1 MVARPGAISL
11 PLTGG
16 QNQKVDERILAPQE
30 FTEVTNARQTR
41 DGRQLARD
49 GFTVYPVNL
58 VAGQV
63 AAGGTNP
70 IRCVGD
76 GDLFIADSGD
86 LPFWTYAYRAG
97 VRSRVGGGSAD
108 SGYATAPLKSVGE
121 GGVPSLIPERV
132 IPVSNYRGEQEQT
145 SSTCDYSA
153 SGEWLVTANLDAGAV
168 VVVWRSRDSLEV
180 VASYRVTPTN
190 WSNPDATDSYVQC
203 SVVCDTTSNKT
214 AVAAVRRDG
223 DVYIIY
229 FEDAGDTPTIIDTTQ
244 TVMMNANENCCID
257 TCTIDSTDSF
267 TIAMPQSTGV
277 FLRNYTFGAVLDLN
291 WSTNVFSPT
300 TQYTMVTLDTEQ
312 GEHLWA
318 VTSTDPA
325 AVARSLRMGRVN
337 NSGSATAT
345 SALLTLTA
353 GAVPG
358 IPFCTHKAKLEIEGF
373 GVGYHMVAFTRFSSN
388 LPRAVLYSWDGVNA
402 SILYPTG
409 GWDYGVVAGR
419 VFLNDIDGE
428 YYSNETFPRL
438 LLPMMQSGVSVA
450 FDTDLAFDPG
460 RPVFLKNLG
469 AGELTLDPSSEGS
482 LMPTYV
488 MRGASESGLLALS
501 GEVGQATHPLISY
514 MTSGAVGW
522 TMGAPSKNVRITS
535 NSGDIDTGLTGAY
548 AITFDVAPPG
558 KLRKFAGTQWT
569 EAMHGLPRQGRLAL
583 FKPMKAQ
590 HCELEPVRA
599 NETLIP
605 GLTATVCDGVSTH
618 SCGFLEAPVI
628 VTLNQGGSTSGL
640 AVGTYSITAVFEWV
654 DASGR
659 RYQSAPAVP
668 RDITLLALNNYIEIH
683 FSEPVACYEGASVTV
698 YRTPVGG
705 SEFKRDGSFM
715 STYVANNTS
724 VQLTDDQLAV
734 QETLY
739 TSLGE
744 VPNDPPPSAQR
755 FARTRDRVW
764 AYGLDRPEVVQ
775 ASKLLTDARGIV
787 WSNSPNYFLVLP
799 EDVVAVETLD
809 ETAVVFTGSAVYTIG
824 GSGPGDDGIGAFT
837 EPGRIPGYV
846 GCVSPRSV
854 ISADAGIF
862 FLSQRGI
869 ELLPRGFGSA
879 QWVGQPVMDDLA
891 TYSECRGV
899 VADPENDLI
908 IWSMVDP
915 DTWFER
921 LLVYDV
927 RAQTWSKWYVP
938 QIYGPTDGSNVPTVG
953 LSVGGEN
960 PVRTVGDKAKKV
972 ILWAD
977 TSVRCR
983 IQERNRAKDYYIDGS
998 DDVQE
1003 DYVMPVWESG
1013 WMRFGGVSG
1022 WQIVRRMTVLCSP
1035 LNDDWTL
1042 RAEFSYNDSPGVEAT
1057 AEWEWL
1063 EVQSYSVGESITLEC
1078 ALPIVQFESIKVTLS
1093 IVTSGENGTPLQ
1105 IHSVMLHPEA
1115 DGARLPKENRR

>member
-41 DGRQLARD
+41 DGRQLGRD
-49 GFTVYPVNL
+49 GFNIYPVNL

-63 AAGGTNP
+63 AAGGVNP

-97 VRSRVGGGSAD
+97 VRSRVGAGVAD
-108 SGYATAPLKSVGE
+108 YGYATAPLKSVGD
-121 GGVPSLIPERV
+121 GGVCSLIPERV
-132 IPVSNYRGEQEQT
+132 IPVSNSRGDREQT
-145 SSTCDYSA
+145 SATCDYSA
-153 SGEWLVTANLDAGAV
+153 DGEWLVSANLDCGAINV
-168 VVVWRSRDSLEV
+168 IWRSRDSLEV
-180 VASYRVTPTN
+180 IANSRVTPSGWGNPSSNTN
-190 WSNPDATDSYVQC
+190 YVQC
-203 SVVCDTTSNKT
+203 SVVCSTLDRQT
-214 AVAAVRRDG
+214 VVVAVRRDG
-223 DVYIIY
+223 DVYIIH
-229 FEDAGDTPTIIDTTQ
+229 FEDAGDEPTITDTTQ
-244 TVMMNANENCCID
+244 TVLMNANENCCID
-257 TCTIDSTDSF
+257 ACTLQESGAF
-267 TIAMPQSTGV
+267 VIAMPQAAGV
-277 FLRNYTFGAVLDLN
+277 FLRCYGFAPTHFNTWNA
-291 WSTNVFSPT
+291 NVFSPT
-300 TQYTMVTLDTEQ
+300 TQYTMVTIDSDLTT
-312 GEHLWA
+312 GHYLWA
-318 VTSTDPA
+318 VSSTDPS
-325 AVARSLRMGRVN
+325 AVVRSLRMGTVTAAA
-337 NSGSATAT
+337 GATVTT
-345 SALLTLTA
+345 SALLTLGA
-353 GAVPG
+353 GTVPG
-358 IPFCTHKAKLEIEGF
+358 IPFCTHKGRLGASSPIHFL
-373 GVGYHMVAFTRFSSN
+373 AFTELTSGDQAS
-388 LPRAVLYSWDGVNA
+388 AKIYGWDGTNA
-402 SILYPTG
+402 DTLSPII
-409 GWDYGVVAGR
+409 DVDNGVIAGR
-419 VFLNDIDGE
+419 VFLNEIDGG
-428 YYSNETFPRL
+428 YYSDATFRRL
-438 LLPMMQSGVSVA
+438 LVPMMQSGKSA
-450 FDTDLAFDPG
+450 LDSDLAFDPG
-460 RPVFLKNLG
+460 RPVFLMNFG
-469 AGELTLDPSSEGS
+469 ANPSATGGGEGSDPSMTIEVSLPSEH
-482 LMPTYV
+482 
-488 MRGASESGLLALS
+488 GLLALS

-514 MTSGAVGW
+514 MASGAVGW
-522 TMGAPSKNVRITS
+522 TMGAPSKVVRVAS

-548 AITFDVAPPG
+548 ALTFDVATVG
-558 KLRKFAGTQWT
+558 KLRKFAGTQWAT
-569 EAMHGLPRQGRLAL
+569 ALEGLPRQGRLAL

-590 HCELEPVRA
+590 QCELEPVRI

-605 GLTATVCDGVSTH
+605 GLTATICDGINTH

-628 VTLNQGGSTSGL
+628 ASLTPVVSSRPM
-640 AVGTYSITAVFEWV
+640 AAGTYSVSAVFEWT
-654 DASGR
+654 DSAGR

-668 RDITLLALNNYIEIH
+668 RDVTLGATENVTIDFE
-683 FSEPVACYEGASVTV
+683 SPVACYDGVAVTV

-705 SEFKRDGSFM
+705 SEFKRDGSM
-715 STYVANNTS
+715 DGSGTNTS
-724 VQLTDDQLAV
+724 FQLTDDQLAV

-787 WSNSPNYFLVLP
+787 WSNAPNYFLVLP

-824 GSGPGDDGIGAFT
+824 GSGPVDDGIGTFT

-846 GCVSPRSV
+846 GCISPRSV

-879 QWVGQPVMDDLA
+879 QWAGQPVMDDLA

-899 VADPENDLI
+899 VADPENDLL
-908 IWSMVDP
+908 IWSMVNP
-915 DTWFER
+915 TNWQER

-927 RAQTWSKWYVP
+927 RAQTWSKWSVP
-938 QIYGPTDGSNVPTVG
+938 QILGPEDGSNVPTVG

-983 IQERNRAKDYYIDGS
+983 IQERNRAKDYYIDDA

-1003 DYVMPVWESG
+1003 DPVMPIWESG

-1022 WQIVRRMTVLCSP
+1022 WQIVRRMTILCSP

-1042 RAEFSYNDSPGVEAT
+1042 RAEFSYNDSPGVEAM

-1063 EVQSYSVGESITLEC
+1063 AVQSYSVGESITLEC
-1078 ALPIVQFESIKVTLS
+1078 VLPIVQFESIKVTLS

-1105 IHSVMLHPEA
+1105 VHSVMLHPEA
-1115 DGARLPKENRR
+1115 DGARLPKTNRR